1 MSVYRST
8 AHQRLQ
14 HSLPTPARPS
24 AHASH
29 NTPHPPP
36 TTPPPCPSQALIDSC
51 SGEGALANEP
61 AVRAVA
67 LFDHE
72 EVGSD
77 SAQGAGSPVMRDTI
91 KRVSRVLAAGKEGA
105 IERAMRNSFLVSAD
119 MAHALHPNYTDKH
132 DPEHQP
138 MFHKVRGLVWRARVV
153 PCLAADAVTSTG
165 TQHAAAA

>member
-1 MSVYRST
+1 M
-8 AHQRLQ
+8 
-14 HSLPTPARPS
+14 
-24 AHASH
+24 
-29 NTPHPPP
+29 
-36 TTPPPCPSQALIDSC
+36 
-51 SGEGALANEP
+51 
-61 AVRAVA
+61 RAVA

-138 MFHKVRGLVWRARVV
+138 MFHKVRGVVWQAGCV
-153 PCLAADAVTSTG
+153 PCLAAAALTYAA
-165 TQHAAAA
+165 TQHVCTA